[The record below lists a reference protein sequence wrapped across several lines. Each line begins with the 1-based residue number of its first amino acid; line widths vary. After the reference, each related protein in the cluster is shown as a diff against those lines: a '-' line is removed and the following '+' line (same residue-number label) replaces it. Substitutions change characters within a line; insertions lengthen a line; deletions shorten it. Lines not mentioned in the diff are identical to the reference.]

1 MSIEEAMMGG
11 IVFKGKK
18 DKPKEE
24 NKIKTKAKKKT
35 YITGQHG
42 SASAKMK
49 AEIRRKRANRHKKD
63 KYSLI
68 ACRQGPD
75 GRSHSR
81 LL

>member
-18 DKPKEE
+18 DKPEE

-49 AEIRRKRANRHKKD
+49 AEIRRKRANRHKK
-63 KYSLI
+63 
-68 ACRQGPD
+68 
-75 GRSHSR
+75 
-81 LL
+81 